1 VQLTS
6 PFHLS
11 RVLVP
16 VRAGCFVGDFG
27 WLQKNKRLLNIELE
41 APTLAGWGELIIW
54 GYRCYRTVRKEK
66 RTQFAIPPSAS
77 HATVVTGRQH
87 SLEECPNNLPIW

>member
-1 VQLTS
+1 MTTK
-6 PFHLS
+6 
-11 RVLVP
+11 
-16 VRAGCFVGDFG
+16 
-27 WLQKNKRLLNIELE
+27 KNKRLHNIELE